1 MPGNWWEEQ
10 PDQDTGSGQ
19 YHDPYGGTAKEAMR
33 QRGLDRLWGHDDM
46 RQGSESWDAY
56 HNTPDSLMNR
66 RMVIDQQMYDTLH
79 NRAMGVGLENTLGQR
94 QLQSGLDRTLAMQ
107 QSQAAGARG
116 VNVGAMARLAANAG
130 GQSRIQTSQ
139 QSAILQQQE
148 RDAAMAAWQEVERQ
162 RANQM
167 MHNQQIALGKHQ
179 VDVENA
185 PPDNRGAAIAG
196 SIFGSIGSMFG

>member
-1 MPGNWWEEQ
+1 MPGSSVQDNTQNENIQAWR
-10 PDQDTGSGQ
+10 DQQNRVGTDT
-19 YHDPYGGTAKEAMR
+19 
-33 QRGLDRLWGHDDM
+33 
-46 RQGSESWDAY
+46 RQGSASWDAY
-56 HNTPDSLMNR
+56 HNTPMSLMNR
-66 RMVIDQQMYDTLH
+66 GMAIDQQMYDELH

-94 QLQSGLDRTLAMQ
+94 QLQAGLDRTLAMQ

-167 MHNQQIALGKHQ
+167 MHNQQIALGKYQ

-185 PPDNRGAAIAG
+185 PPDNRVAAGFAGFFGGMGDVLGAMG
-196 SIFGSIGSMFG
+196 